1 MDDIEYVPL
10 LYIFHCLL
18 ELMVR
23 LNPMVDRAVY
33 LDLNLV
39 KTVVIVAIVV
49 TVVTA
54 EIAEIVAASD
64 SYPWAQLMAVFED
77 F

>member
-10 LYIFHCLL
+10 LYIFHRLL
-18 ELMVR
+18 ELMVHQS
-23 LNPMVDRAVY
+23 PTVDRAVF
-33 LDLNLV
+33 LGLILV

-54 EIAEIVAASD
+54 EIAEIVEASD
-64 SYPWAQLMAVFED
+64 SYPWAQQMAVFED